1 MKPANRTR
9 ADGFVV
15 AADEGQPFWFLNTL
29 TITKV
34 GSGHSHGQL
43 SILDHRVPPGFAPP
57 PHLHHQTDEA
67 LLVLDGQLNGFCG
80 DHPWQAGPGS
90 LVFMPRAIR
99 TASPSPTPGR
109 AGSSSWP
116 ARAASTS
123 SSRPPANQPRTC
135 ACPYPSRPTR
145 PASHN

>member
-9 ADGFVV
+9 AGGFVV

-34 GSGHSHGQL
+34 GSGHSHGLL

-67 LLVLDGQLNGFCG
+67 LLVLDGQLNGS
-80 DHPWQAGPGS
+80 AGTTHGRPGPARWCS
-90 LVFMPRAIR
+90 CPAPSR